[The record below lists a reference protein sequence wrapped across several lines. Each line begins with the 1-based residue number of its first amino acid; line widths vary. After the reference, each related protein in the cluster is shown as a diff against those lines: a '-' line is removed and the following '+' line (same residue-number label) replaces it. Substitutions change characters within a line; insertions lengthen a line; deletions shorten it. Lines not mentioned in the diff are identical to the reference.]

1 VSVER
6 YTAVFT
12 GLLSMKRPGEYPYL
26 SMGKEPLGRGG
37 SAMRR
42 GQPPCERMGRE
53 IPFIDLPEDCK
64 RLVLNIYRG
73 LWGVEESD
81 APSSIPAATVGPDR
95 SEALRR
101 SD

>member
-1 VSVER
+1 M
-6 YTAVFT
+6 
-12 GLLSMKRPGEYPYL
+12 LSMKRPGEYPYL
-26 SMGKEPLGRGG
+26 SMGKEPLGLGG

-42 GQPPCERMGRE
+42 GQPPYERMGRE

-81 APSSIPAATVGPDR
+81 APSSIPAVTVEPGR
-95 SEALRR
+95 S
-101 SD
+101 